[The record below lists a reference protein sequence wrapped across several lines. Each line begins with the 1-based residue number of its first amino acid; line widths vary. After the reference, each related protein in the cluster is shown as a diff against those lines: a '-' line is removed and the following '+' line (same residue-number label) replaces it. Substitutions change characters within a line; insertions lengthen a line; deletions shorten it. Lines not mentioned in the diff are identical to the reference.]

1 MKKFT
6 VLFTA
11 IWLTWSAPF
20 TVCGQSVQGA
30 RIGFLTYSPIEHLY
44 QYQKAFVEELN
55 RFGWTEG
62 KNLTIEWR
70 DIDGDEKRI
79 PAVLSELFGLD
90 LRALVTVSTP
100 ITFAAKK
107 ANTTTP
113 IVFWGVSDPL
123 GSKIVTS
130 LSQPG
135 GNVTGVSQM
144 DTELCGKRV
153 QILTEIIPN
162 LKRLGVLLNPT
173 ASYVPKMLKRTR
185 QAAAITNLE
194 VHLFEAKSP
203 EELESAI
210 MAMNREDVEAFVQ
223 IPHAIYWQERKRI
236 VNLAARYRLPGIY
249 ETTDFVEDGGLMA
262 YSENLLEH
270 LRRTA
275 AYVDQI
281 LRGQHPADLP
291 VSQPMEFDL
300 AINMRTAKSLNL
312 NIPESILVLANQI
325 IE

>member
-1 MKKFT
+1 
-6 VLFTA
+6 
-11 IWLTWSAPF
+11 
-20 TVCGQSVQGA
+20 
-30 RIGFLTYSPIEHLY
+30 
-44 QYQKAFVEELN
+44 
-55 RFGWTEG
+55 
-62 KNLTIEWR
+62 
-70 DIDGDEKRI
+70 
-79 PAVLSELFGLD
+79 
-90 LRALVTVSTP
+90 
-100 ITFAAKK
+100 
-107 ANTTTP
+107 
-113 IVFWGVSDPL
+113 
-123 GSKIVTS
+123 
-130 LSQPG
+130 
-135 GNVTGVSQM
+135 
-144 DTELCGKRV
+144 
-153 QILTEIIPN
+153 
-162 LKRLGVLLNPT
+162 
-173 ASYVPKMLKRTR
+173 MLKRTR

-281 LRGQHPADLP
+281 LRGQDPADLP

-300 AINMRTAKSLNL
+300 AINMRTSKSLNL